1 MSTDTIL
8 IIVGALLVLLGL
20 VGIVL
25 PGLPGAPAMFGGF
38 LLIAWGEDFQTV
50 GVWTLVSLGFLALLT
65 YLVDFAAGAFGA
77 KRFGASKRAVIG
89 AALGALVG
97 LFFGLPG
104 ILLGP
109 FIGAVIGELSS
120 HGDLRRA
127 GKAGIGTTLGMAVG
141 AAFKL
146 GLALTMLGLFILIR
160 FIQA

>member
-50 GVWTLVSLGFLALLT
+50 GVWTLVSLGVLALLT

-109 FIGAVIGELSS
+109 FVGAVIGELSS

-141 AAFKL
+141 AAFKI

-160 FIQA
+160 FMQG

>member
-8 IIVGALLVLLGL
+8 IVVGILLVILGV

-38 LLIAWGEDFQTV
+38 LLIAWAEDFQTV
-50 GVWTLVSLGFLALLT
+50 GVWTLVSLGILALLT

-77 KRFGASKRAVIG
+77 KRFGASKRAIIG
-89 AALGALVG
+89 AALGTLVG

-109 FIGAVIGELSS
+109 FVGAVIGELTS

-141 AAFKL
+141 AAFKI
-146 GLALTMLGLFILIR
+146 GLALTMLGLFILVR